1 MMDELNT
8 KMWMDILLSVI
19 YMTSFGAE
27 NDIILLAARGNQ
39 LLDIFLRCIIGVG
52 FFAVIT
58 DGVDFGNSIDKKMI
72 ILSYSMSLMLLKCP
86 QPVHAYGPVLS
97 NTFRAVSLTSSLAT
111 AITAAKIYLDNFSRL
126 LTEPLFHCVFVAS
139 LLMLAL
145 NIATILYAL
154 PPRMPA
160 PKKQKPEDK
169 KN

>member
-1 MMDELNT
+1 MDGLNA
-8 KMWMDILLSVI
+8 KMWGILLSVM
-19 YMTSFGAE
+19 YMTLFGAE

-39 LLDIFLRCIIGVG
+39 FLDIFLRCIIGVG

-72 ILSYSMSLMLLKCP
+72 ILSYFMSLMLLKCP
-86 QPVHAYGPVLS
+86 QPVLS

-145 NIATILYAL
+145 NIATILHTL